1 MITLRLPQTTETP
14 DDYLFEPSEYVT
26 QLDESDDESGSVLCI
41 EETVGLALQNSKL
54 IADQALWLHD
64 HHISWQI
71 DVER

>member
-1 MITLRLPQTTETP
+1 MMTLRRPQTTETP
-14 DDYLFEPSEYVT
+14 DDYLFETSEYAT
-26 QLDESDDESGSVLCI
+26 QFYECDDRPASVLCS
-41 EETVGLALQNSKL
+41 EEMVDLALQSGKI